1 MNTRA
6 PAEPEVREF
15 TAEVVDVDADDR
27 TVTLDQTYFY
37 AESGGQPADTGT
49 IDGIRVV
56 DVQDDGEV
64 VRHTLAEEPGPGFE
78 AGETVTGVVDD
89 DFRTYCMRAHTASH
103 LLYGAGRRL
112 LEDLGYGGFDISEE
126 KVRVDFTT
134 TTDIDDETLVEL
146 ERLTNRAV
154 WESRDVSWYELPTE
168 EATARED
175 VAFNTKTE
183 EGVMAGADTVRIVEV
198 DGWDVAACGGTHV
211 SNTREIGPV
220 TVLDRSNPGEG
231 LTRVEFAVGP
241 DGIDRRARQHA
252 ALRETA
258 AELETNAG
266 ELAETAASLR
276 SERDDLE
283 ARVRE
288 LEQAALSNAL
298 SDFETVDKAATW
310 RLGVLA
316 DADPNDAGDA
326 AKDAVDDD
334 GVVVAVG
341 DGERPFVVV
350 AAGPDSGVNAGDVV
364 DDVTDAFG
372 GGGGGGP
379 PFGQGGGLDALP
391 EEVLDYVR
399 QWEPSD

>member
-1 MNTRA
+1 METRA
-6 PAEPEVREF
+6 PADPTVREF
-15 TAEVVDVDADDR
+15 TAEVVDVDGR
-27 TVTLDQTYFY
+27 EVTLDHTYFY

-56 DVQDDGEV
+56 DVQDDGDA
-64 VRHTLAEEPGPGFE
+64 VRHTLASDPTFDVG
-78 AGETVTGVVDD
+78 ATVSGGIDD

-112 LEDLGYGGFDISEE
+112 LEDLGYGGFDISED

-154 WESRDVSWYELPTE
+154 WDSLDVEWYELPTD
-168 EATARED
+168 EATARDD

-183 EGVMAGADTVRIVEV
+183 EGVMAGADTVRIVDI

-211 SNTREIGPV
+211 SNTQEVGPV

-241 DGIDRRARQHA
+241 TGIDRQIDRHR
-252 ALRETA
+252 ALRAAATA
-258 AELETNAG
+258 LETNLDD
-266 ELAETAASLR
+266 LAATAEAVR
-276 SERDDLE
+276 EERDDLE
-283 ARVRE
+283 SRVRD
-288 LEQAALSNAL
+288 LERESLAAAID
-298 SDFETVDKAATW
+298 DFELSEMGEATW

-316 DADPNDAGDA
+316 DADPNEAGEV
-326 AKDAVDDD
+326 AKDAVGDD
-334 GVVVAVG
+334 GVICAVG

-350 AAGPDSGVNAGDVV
+350 AAGSESGINAGAVV
-364 DDVTDAFG
+364 ESVTDAYG

-379 PFGQGGGLDALP
+379 PFGQGGGLDATP
-391 EEVLDYVR
+391 EDVLQFLR
-399 QWEPSD
+399 EWEPSE

>member
-1 MNTRA
+1 MQTRA
-6 PAEPEVREF
+6 PAGPTVREF
-15 TAEVVDVDADDR
+15 TAEVVDVDGCE
-27 TVTLDQTYFY
+27 VTLDRTYFY

-56 DVQDDGEV
+56 DVQDDGEA
-64 VRHTLAEEPGPGFE
+64 VRHVLASEPAVDVGT
-78 AGETVTGVVDD
+78 AVSGVIDD

-112 LEDLGYGGFDISEE
+112 LDDLGYGGFDISEE

-134 TTDIDDETLVEL
+134 STDIDDETLVEL

-154 WESRDVSWYELPTE
+154 WDSLEVEWYELPTD
-168 EATARED
+168 EATARDE

-183 EGVMAGADTVRIVEV
+183 EGVMAGADTVRIVDI

-211 SNTREIGPV
+211 SNTQEVGPV

-241 DGIDRRARQHA
+241 TGIDRQVARHRALKA
-252 ALRETA
+252 TA
-258 AELETNAG
+258 AALETNLDDLAAT
-266 ELAETAASLR
+266 AETVR
-276 SERDDLE
+276 EERDDLE
-283 ARVRE
+283 SRIRE
-288 LEQAALSNAL
+288 LERESLSAAIA
-298 SDFETVDKAATW
+298 DFEASENGEATW

-316 DADPNDAGDA
+316 DADPNEAGEVVKKTVADT
-326 AKDAVDDD
+326 
-334 GVVVAVG
+334 GVICAIG

-350 AAGPDSGVNAGDVV
+350 AAGPDSGVHAGNVV
-364 DDVTDAFG
+364 ESVTDAYG

-379 PFGQGGGLDALP
+379 PFGQGGGFDATP
-391 EEVLDYVR
+391 QDVLEFLR
-399 QWEPSD
+399 GWEPSD